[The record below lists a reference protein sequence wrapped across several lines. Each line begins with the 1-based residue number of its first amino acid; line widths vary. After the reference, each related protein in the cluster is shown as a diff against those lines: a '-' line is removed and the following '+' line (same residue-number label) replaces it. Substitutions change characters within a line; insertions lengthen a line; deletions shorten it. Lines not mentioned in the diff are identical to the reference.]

1 MQTTKLFVLLTKN
14 EGAFRYRVVNDRQLE
29 GGREM
34 EASQRRIS
42 NLRWCALS
50 VFAALGTAISGLVL
64 AADAAAP
71 TVPTSQLQEV
81 VVTAQY
87 REEKLQDT
95 PIAISAFT
103 ADTIAQQGAQRLSD
117 ILTSAPSVAFR
128 QQSAA
133 FGESV
138 TAFIRGFG
146 QADFDPAFE
155 PGVGLY
161 IDDVYYPRLTG
172 ANFDLM
178 DVERVEVLRGP
189 QGTLEGRNSEGGAIR
204 FVTKKPTGD
213 GDGYVSATYGT
224 RNLLQLRG
232 AADFKLTDTLF
243 ARIAGTFAN
252 QDGYVDVFNYDC
264 VHPAAFPA
272 PPPSSGGIKCGQ
284 YSLGDVGYRA
294 LRAALRF
301 VPSDSF
307 EALLSADY
315 IHDAHN
321 NGAEV
326 LLYGQNANPNVNTPN
341 GLPFDSRFLCGK
353 WCNYTTLGNGAGSY
367 TAGLIPPLQ
376 GFPLPATSGQQ
387 LNVFDAYDFAL
398 NLNIGITDAVK
409 LNSITGYH
417 NWNNSFSIDGDL
429 SPAQTQFG
437 NNILDHWFWS
447 QELRLNV
454 DFSKSVRGT
463 VGGYY
468 SDEKTTYYTLQ
479 DIRYVAIGVPGPVCA
494 AIGGLPTPTCP
505 IFPLQFLGND
515 PVKTTSKAAFGTL
528 FWDVTD
534 ALALTGGVR
543 YTKDY
548 KSYTYYRFNLD
559 GVTINPFV
567 DPVGAANG
575 AGYDGPN
582 GTALTGRKSV
592 FEGNRTDWH
601 FSADYRF
608 NPAVMAYASAGTG
621 YKAGGVG
628 PRPFNAE
635 QARPFG
641 PEKLT
646 SYELGLKTDLF
657 DRRLRFNTAIFYNDF
672 TDAQIVLL
680 SCPQYG
686 GPGPCALPQNAGNAK
701 VKGVEVEIFAIPFD
715 GLQIDLSGSY
725 LKWDWK
731 CVNPEVVEVV
741 APGQPTACTSD
752 PAIIDKLSGTPIGFI
767 KEQGHVGIQYEF
779 HLGNGSTLTP
789 RFDAAYQGPQNGSN
803 TAPAPG
809 SPSDVYGRVGGF
821 TVANARLI
829 WTNPKK
835 DLQATLEATNIFDHY
850 YYYGKF
856 DLTQAGSG
864 TITGSPGAPLGWA
877 LTMKKSW

>member
-1 MQTTKLFVLLTKN
+1 
-14 EGAFRYRVVNDRQLE
+14 
-29 GGREM
+29 M
-34 EASQRRIS
+34 EATRRRIS
-42 NLRWCALS
+42 HLRWCALS
-50 VFAALGTAISGLVL
+50 GFAALGTLVRGLAL
-64 AADAAAP
+64 AADAAAATEP
-71 TVPTSQLQEV
+71 GAQLQEV

-95 PIAISAFT
+95 PIAIT
-103 ADTIAQQGAQRLSD
+103 AITAQQIEEQGAQKLSD
-117 ILTSAPSVAFR
+117 ILTNAPSVAFR

-138 TAFIRGFG
+138 AAFIRGFG

-213 GDGYVSATYGT
+213 GDGYVTATYGT

-232 AADFKLTDTLF
+232 AADFKLTDVLF
-243 ARIAGTFAN
+243 ARIAGTFSN
-252 QDGYVDVFNYDC
+252 QDGYVDVFNFDC
-264 VHPAAFPA
+264 AHPSATPA
-272 PPPSSGGIKCGQ
+272 SSGNIKCEQ

-301 VPSDSF
+301 VPSEKF

-326 LLYGQNANPNVNTPN
+326 LLYGENPNPNVNAPN
-341 GLPFDSRFLCGK
+341 GLPLTASSGFLCGK
-353 WCNYTTLGNGAGSY
+353 WCNYTTLGNAAGPYFGVVS
-367 TAGLIPPLQ
+367 GPVN
-376 GFPLPATSGQQ
+376 LPATSGQQ
-387 LNVFDAYDFAL
+387 LNIYDAYDFAL
-398 NLNIGITDAVK
+398 NVNWGITDAVRI
-409 LNSITGYH
+409 NSITGYH
-417 NWNNSFSIDGDL
+417 NWTNSFSIDGDL

-447 QELRLNV
+447 EELRLNI
-454 DFSKSVRGT
+454 DFTKNIRAT

-479 DIRYVAIGVPGPVCA
+479 DIRYVAV
-494 AIGGLPTPTCP
+494 PTPGGP
-505 IFPLQFLGND
+505 LPLFPLQFIGND

-528 FWDVTD
+528 FWDLTD
-534 ALALTGGVR
+534 ALSVTGGVR

-548 KSYTYYRFNLD
+548 KSYTYYRYNFD
-559 GVTINPFV
+559 GITINPFV
-567 DPVGAANG
+567 DPVGAIYG
-575 AGYDGPN
+575 PGYDGPN
-582 GTALTGRKSV
+582 SLNIPGLPPGPVPGTVQALTGRQAV

-608 NPAVMAYASAGTG
+608 NPEVMAYASAGTG

-628 PRPFNAE
+628 PRPFNAQ

-657 DRRLRFNTAIFYNDF
+657 DRHLRFNTAVFYNDF
-672 TDAQIVLL
+672 TDAQLVLL

-686 GPGPCALPQNAGNAK
+686 GPGPCALPQNAGDAH
-701 VKGVEVEIFAIPFD
+701 VWGVEAEIMALAFG

-725 LKWDWK
+725 LHWEWQ
-731 CVNPEVVEVV
+731 CVDPQVVPTPV
-741 APGQPTACTSD
+741 PGATGCSSD
-752 PAIIDKLSGTPIGFI
+752 PAVVDQLAGTPIGFI
-767 KEQGHVGIQYEF
+767 QKQGHIGIQYEL

-789 RFDAAYQGPQNGSN
+789 RFDAAYQGPQNGTNN
-803 TAPAPG
+803 TPVPG

-835 DLQATLEATNIFDHY
+835 DLQTTLEATNLFNHY

-856 DLTQAGSG
+856 DLTGAGSG
-864 TITGSPGAPLGWA
+864 TITGSPGAPFGWS
-877 LTMKKSW
+877 LSVKKSW

>member
-1 MQTTKLFVLLTKN
+1 
-14 EGAFRYRVVNDRQLE
+14 
-29 GGREM
+29 M
-34 EASQRRIS
+34 EATQRRIP

-50 VFAALGTAISGLVL
+50 GFAALGTLLNGLAL
-64 AADAAAP
+64 AADTAAP
-71 TVPTSQLQEV
+71 ASEVQEV

-87 REEKLQDT
+87 REEKLQDI
-95 PIAISAFT
+95 PIAIT
-103 ADTIAQQGAQRLSD
+103 AITAQQIEQQGAQRLSD
-117 ILTSAPSVAFR
+117 VLSNAPSVAFR

-213 GDGYVSATYGT
+213 GDGYVTATYGT
-224 RNLLQLRG
+224 RNLLQLRA

-264 VHPAAFPA
+264 AHPQPFPA
-272 PPPSSGGIKCGQ
+272 PPPSSGGTKCEQ

-307 EALLSADY
+307 DALLSADY

-326 LLYGQNANPNVNTPN
+326 LLYGENANPYVNSPN
-341 GLPFDSRFLCGK
+341 GLPLTASSGFLCGK
-353 WCNYTTLGNGAGSY
+353 WCNYTTLGNAAGIFNGGAVF
-367 TAGLIPPLQ
+367 TPPALNV
-376 GFPLPATSGQQ
+376 PLAATSGQQ
-387 LNVFDAYDFAL
+387 LNIFDAYDLAL

-417 NWNNSFSIDGDL
+417 NWTNSFSIDGDL

-447 QELRLNV
+447 EELRLNV

-463 VGGYY
+463 LGGYY

-479 DIRYVAIGVPGPVCA
+479 DIRYVAAALPPFLCVVPEYA
-494 AIGGLPTPTCP
+494 GGGCP
-505 IFPLQFLGND
+505 LFPLQFIGND

-528 FWDVTD
+528 IWDLTD
-534 ALALTGGVR
+534 ALSLTGGVR

-575 AGYDGPN
+575 AGYNGPN
-582 GTALTGRKSV
+582 GIALTGRQAV

-657 DRRLRFNTAIFYNDF
+657 DRHLRFNTAVFYNDF
-672 TDAQIVLL
+672 TDAQLVLL

-686 GPGPCALPQNAGNAK
+686 GPGPCALPQNAGNAH
-701 VKGVEVEIFAIPFD
+701 VWGVEAEIFAISAG
-715 GLQIDLSGSY
+715 GLQFDLSGSY
-725 LKWDWK
+725 LHWEWQ
-731 CVNPEVVEVV
+731 CVDPQVVPTPV
-741 APGQPTACTSD
+741 PGASGCSSD
-752 PAIIDKLSGTPIGFI
+752 PAVINQLAGTPIGFI
-767 KEQGHVGIQYEF
+767 QQQGHAGIQYEF
-779 HLGNGSTLTP
+779 RLGNGSTLTP
-789 RFDAAYQGPQNGSN
+789 RFDAAYQGPQNGTNNS
-803 TAPAPG
+803 PVPG
-809 SPSDVYGRVGGF
+809 SPSDLYGRVGGF

-835 DLQATLEATNIFDHY
+835 DLQATLEATNVFNHY

-856 DLTQAGSG
+856 DLTGAGSG
-864 TITGSPGAPLGWA
+864 TITGSPGPPLGWA

>member
-1 MQTTKLFVLLTKN
+1 MDA
-14 EGAFRYRVVNDRQLE
+14 G
-29 GGREM
+29 
-34 EASQRRIS
+34 QRRIS
-42 NLRWCALS
+42 NLRWYALS
-50 VFAALGTAISGLVL
+50 GFAALGTLCNGLVL
-64 AADAAAP
+64 AADAGPATEP
-71 TVPTSQLQEV
+71 STQVQEV

-87 REEKLQDT
+87 REERLQDI
-95 PIAISAFT
+95 PIAIT
-103 ADTIAQQGAQRLSD
+103 AITAQQIEQQGAQRLSD
-117 ILTSAPSVAFR
+117 VLTTAPSVAFR

-133 FGESV
+133 FGNSV

-161 IDDVYYPRLTG
+161 VDDVYYPRLTG

-178 DVERVEVLRGP
+178 DVERIEVLRGP

-204 FVTKKPTGD
+204 FVSKKPTGD
-213 GDGYVSATYGT
+213 GDGYLTATYGT

-232 AADFKLTDTLF
+232 AADFKITDTLF

-264 VHPAAFPA
+264 AHPQPFPA
-272 PPPSSGGIKCGQ
+272 PPPSSGGTKCDQ

-301 VPSDSF
+301 VPSQGF
-307 EALLSADY
+307 EALFSADY
-315 IHDAHN
+315 IHDAKN

-326 LLYGQNANPNVNTPN
+326 LLYGENANPNVNAPDGRPLTASS
-341 GLPFDSRFLCGK
+341 GFLCGK
-353 WCNYTTLGNGAGSY
+353 WCNYTTLGNAAGSFV
-367 TAGLIPPLQ
+367 AGLIPPLNHL
-376 GFPLPATSGQQ
+376 PMPATSGQQ
-387 LNVFDAYDFAL
+387 LNIFDAYDFAL
-398 NLNIGITDAVK
+398 NINWGITDAVR

-417 NWNNSFSIDGDL
+417 NWTNSFSIDGDL

-447 QELRLNV
+447 QELRLNI
-454 DFSKSVRGT
+454 DFSKALRAT
-463 VGGYY
+463 LGGYY
-468 SDEKTTYYTLQ
+468 SDETTTYYTLQ
-479 DIRYVAIGVPGPVCA
+479 DIRYVAAGVPAPVCA
-494 AIGGLPTPTCP
+494 AIGGLPTNTCP
-505 IFPLQFLGND
+505 IFPLQFIGND

-528 FWDVTD
+528 IWDVTE
-534 ALALTGGVR
+534 ALSLTGGVR

-575 AGYDGPN
+575 AGYNGPN

-657 DRRLRFNTAIFYNDF
+657 DRHLRFNTAVFYNDF
-672 TDAQIVLL
+672 TDAQLVLL

-686 GPGPCALPQNAGNAK
+686 GPGPCALPQNAGNAH
-701 VKGVEVEIFAIPFD
+701 VWGVEAEIFAITAG
-715 GLQIDLSGSY
+715 GLQFDLSGSY
-725 LKWDWK
+725 LHWDWQ
-731 CVNPEVVEVV
+731 CVDPQVVPKPV
-741 APGQPTACTSD
+741 PGVTGCSSD
-752 PAIIDKLSGTPIGFI
+752 PAVIDQLAGTPIGFI
-767 KEQGHVGIQYEF
+767 QQQGHVGIQYEF
-779 HLGNGSTLTP
+779 RLGNGSTLTP
-789 RFDAAYQGPQNGSN
+789 RFDAAYQGPQNGTNNS
-803 TAPAPG
+803 PVPG
-809 SPSDVYGRVGGF
+809 SPSDLYGRVGGF

-835 DLQATLEATNIFDHY
+835 DLQTTLEATNVFNHY

-856 DLTQAGSG
+856 DLTGAGSG
-864 TITGSPGAPLGWA
+864 TITGSPGAPFGWA
-877 LTMKKSW
+877 VTVRKNW

>member
-1 MQTTKLFVLLTKN
+1 
-14 EGAFRYRVVNDRQLE
+14 
-29 GGREM
+29 M
-34 EASQRRIS
+34 EATQGRIS
-42 NLRWCALS
+42 NLRWCAVSGL
-50 VFAALGTAISGLVL
+50 AALGTWASGFAL
-64 AADAAAP
+64 AADAASGPEPAL
-71 TVPTSQLQEV
+71 QLQEV
-81 VVTAQY
+81 TVTAQY
-87 REEKLQDT
+87 REEKLQDI
-95 PIAISAFT
+95 PIAIT
-103 ADTIAQQGAQRLSD
+103 AITAQQIEQQGAQKLSD
-117 ILTSAPSVAFR
+117 ILTSAPSVVFR

-133 FGESV
+133 FGNSV

-161 IDDVYYPRLTG
+161 VDDVYYPRLTG

-213 GDGYVSATYGT
+213 GGGYVTAAYGT

-243 ARIAGTFAN
+243 ARIAGTFSN

-264 VHPAAFPA
+264 AHPAAPPA
-272 PPPSSGGIKCGQ
+272 PPPSSGGTKCEQ
-284 YSLGDVGYRA
+284 YKLGDIGYRA

-301 VPSDSF
+301 VPSDRF
-307 EALLSADY
+307 EALFSADY

-326 LLYGQNANPNVNTPN
+326 LLYGNNINPNVDTPN
-341 GLPFDSRFLCGK
+341 GLPFDSRFQCGK
-353 WCNYTTLGNGAGSY
+353 WCNYTTLGNAAG
-367 TAGLIPPLQ
+367 TFKAGLLPFFGGIP
-376 GFPLPATSGQQ
+376 FAATSGQQ
-387 LNVFDAYDFAL
+387 LNVFDGYDFAL

-409 LNSITGYH
+409 LSSITGYH
-417 NWNNSFSIDGDL
+417 NWTNSFSIDQDL
-429 SPAQTQFG
+429 SPAQIQFG

-447 QELRLNV
+447 EELRLNI
-454 DFSKSVRGT
+454 DFSKAVRAT
-463 VGGYY
+463 LGGYY

-479 DIRYVAIGVPGPVCA
+479 DIRYVGIAPDLPGPVCPL
-494 AIGGLPTPTCP
+494 IPPGIGLPTPGCP
-505 IFPLQFLGND
+505 IEPLQFIGND

-528 FWDVTD
+528 IWDVTD
-534 ALALTGGVR
+534 ALSLTGGVR
-543 YTKDY
+543 YTKDT
-548 KSYTYYRFNLD
+548 KSYTFYRYNLD

-575 AGYDGPN
+575 AGYNGPN
-582 GTALTGRKSV
+582 GVALTGRTST
-592 FEGNRTDWH
+592 FEGSRTDWH

-628 PRPFNAE
+628 PRPFSAA
-635 QARPFG
+635 QAQPFG

-672 TDAQIVLL
+672 TDAQLVLL
-680 SCPQYG
+680 NCPQF
-686 GPGPCALPQNAGNAK
+686 PPASPCALPQNAGDAK
-701 VKGVEVEIFAIPFD
+701 VKGVEAEIFTIPVE
-715 GLQIDLSGSY
+715 GLQFDLSASY

-731 CVNPEVVEVV
+731 CVNPQVVE
-741 APGQPTACTSD
+741 ATTNTACTSD
-752 PAIIDKLSGTPIGFI
+752 PAVIDQLSGSPIGFI
-767 KEQGHVGIQYEF
+767 QQQGHAGIQYEF

-803 TAPAPG
+803 TAPVPG
-809 SPSDVYGRVGGF
+809 SPSELYGKVGGF

-835 DLQATLEATNIFDHY
+835 DLQTTLEATNVFNHY
-850 YYYGKF
+850 YYYSKF
-856 DLTQAGSG
+856 DLSSLAG
-864 TITGSPGAPLGWA
+864 TITASPGPPFGWA
-877 LTMKKSW
+877 LTVKKSW

>member
-1 MQTTKLFVLLTKN
+1 
-14 EGAFRYRVVNDRQLE
+14 
-29 GGREM
+29 M
-34 EASQRRIS
+34 EATRGRIS
-42 NLRWCALS
+42 NLRWCALGS
-50 VFAALGTAISGLVL
+50 LAALGVWGSGLVL
-64 AADAAAP
+64 AADTAGPAEP
-71 TVPTSQLQEV
+71 TNQLQEV
-81 VVTAQY
+81 TVTAQY
-87 REEKLQDT
+87 REEKLQDI
-95 PIAISAFT
+95 PIAIT
-103 ADTIAQQGAQRLSD
+103 AITAQQIEQQGAQKLSD
-117 ILTSAPSVAFR
+117 VLTNAPSVAFR

-224 RNLLQLRG
+224 RNLLQMRG

-243 ARIAGTFAN
+243 ARISGTFSN

-264 VHPAAFPA
+264 VHPQPFPA
-272 PPPSSGGIKCGQ
+272 PPASSGGIKCGQ

-301 VPSDSF
+301 APSERFD
-307 EALLSADY
+307 ALLSADY

-326 LLYGQNANPNVNTPN
+326 LLYGENANPNVNAPN
-341 GLPFDSRFLCGK
+341 GLPLTASSGFLCGK
-353 WCNYTTLGNGAGSY
+353 WCNYTTLGNAAGSY
-367 TAGLIPPLQ
+367 IAGLIPPLN
-376 GFPLPATSGQQ
+376 GFPMPATSGQQ

-409 LNSITGYH
+409 LDSITGYH
-417 NWNNSFSIDGDL
+417 NWTNSFSIDGDL

-447 QELRLNV
+447 QELRLNI
-454 DFSKSVRGT
+454 DFSKAVRAT

-479 DIRYVAIGVPGPVCA
+479 DIRYVAIGVPAPVCA
-494 AIGGLPTPTCP
+494 AIGGLPTETCP

-515 PVKTTSKAAFGTL
+515 PVKTTSKAAFGTVT
-528 FWDVTD
+528 WDLTD
-534 ALALTGGVR
+534 ALSLTGGVR

-548 KSYTYYRFNLD
+548 KSYTYYRYNLD

-575 AGYDGPN
+575 AGYNGPN
-582 GTALTGRKSV
+582 GTALTGRKAV

-601 FSADYRF
+601 ASVDYRF
-608 NPAVMAYASAGTG
+608 NPAVMAYFSAGTG

-646 SYELGLKTDLF
+646 SYEVGLKTDLF
-657 DRRLRFNTAIFYNDF
+657 DRHVRFNTAVFYNDF
-672 TDAQIVLL
+672 TDAQLVLL
-680 SCPQYG
+680 SCPQFG
-686 GPGPCALPQNAGNAK
+686 GPGPCALPQNAGNAH
-701 VKGVEVEIFAIPFD
+701 VWGVEAEILAISAG

-725 LKWDWK
+725 LHWDWQ
-731 CVNPEVVEVV
+731 CVDPQVVPTPV
-741 APGQPTACTSD
+741 PGATGCSSD
-752 PAIIDKLSGTPIGFI
+752 PAVINQLSGNPIGFI
-767 KEQGHVGIQYEF
+767 QKQGHVGIQYEF

-789 RFDAAYQGPQNGSN
+789 RFDAAYQGPQNGTNN
-803 TAPAPG
+803 TPVAG

-835 DLQATLEATNIFDHY
+835 DLQATLEATNLFNHY

-856 DLTQAGSG
+856 DLTGAGSG
-864 TITGSPGAPLGWA
+864 TITGSPGAPFGWSVM
-877 LTMKKSW
+877 LKKSW

>member
-1 MQTTKLFVLLTKN
+1 
-14 EGAFRYRVVNDRQLE
+14 
-29 GGREM
+29 M
-34 EASQRRIS
+34 EAIPRRLM
-42 NLRWCALS
+42 NLRSCALS
-50 VFAALGTAISGLVL
+50 GLAVLGASGSGLVL

-71 TVPTSQLQEV
+71 TDQISQLQEV

-87 REEKLQDT
+87 REEKLQNI
-95 PIAISAFT
+95 PIAIT
-103 ADTIAQQGAQRLSD
+103 AITAQQIEQQGAQKLAD
-117 ILTSAPSVAFR
+117 ILTTAPSVAFR

-133 FGESV
+133 FGNSV

-204 FVTKKPTGD
+204 FVTKKPSDANDAYLT
-213 GDGYVSATYGT
+213 ATYGT
-224 RNLLQLRG
+224 RNWLQMRG
-232 AADFKLTDTLF
+232 ATNITLADHLY
-243 ARIAGTFAN
+243 ARISGTFSN
-252 QDGYVDVFNYDC
+252 QDGYVDVYNYDC
-264 VHPAAFPA
+264 AHPSPPPA
-272 PPPSSGGIKCGQ
+272 PPPSSGGTKCLQ

-301 VPSDSF
+301 NPSDRF
-307 EALLSADY
+307 ETLLSANY

-326 LLYGQNANPNVNTPN
+326 LLYGNNSNPNVDTPN
-341 GLPFDSRFLCGK
+341 GLPFDSRFLCGR
-353 WCNYTTLGNGAGSY
+353 WCNYTTLGNAAGSFH
-367 TAGLIPPLQ
+367 AGAIPPLQ
-376 GFPLPATSGQQ
+376 GLPMAATSGTQ
-387 LNVFDAYDFAL
+387 LNTFDAYDFAL
-398 NLNIGITDAVK
+398 DVNWGITDAVR
-409 LNSITGYH
+409 LASITGYH
-417 NWNNSFSIDGDL
+417 NWTNEFSIDGDL

-447 QELRLNV
+447 QELRLNI
-454 DFSKSVRGT
+454 DFSKALRAT

-479 DIRYVAIGVPGPVCA
+479 DIRYVAV
-494 AIGGLPTPTCP
+494 PTPGGP
-505 IFPLQFLGND
+505 LPLFPLQFIGND

-534 ALALTGGVR
+534 ALSLTAGVR

-567 DPVGAANG
+567 DPVGAAHG
-575 AGYDGPN
+575 AGYNGPA
-582 GTALTGRKSV
+582 GKALTGNSSV

-608 NPAVMAYASAGTG
+608 NPAVMVYASAGTG

-628 PRPFNAE
+628 PRPFNAA

-641 PEKLT
+641 PEKVT

-657 DRRLRFNTAIFYNDF
+657 DRRVRFNTAIFYNDF

-686 GPGPCALPQNAGNAK
+686 GPGPCALPQNAGDAK
-701 VKGVEVEIFAIPFD
+701 VKGVEAEIFAIPVD
-715 GLQIDLSGSY
+715 GLQIELSGSY

-731 CVNPEVVEVV
+731 CVNPQVVGTVPPG
-741 APGQPTACTSD
+741 APLGCSSD
-752 PAIIDKLSGTPIGFI
+752 AAIIDKLAGTPIGFI
-767 KEQGHVGIQYEF
+767 GEQGHFGIQYAIP
-779 HLGNGSTLTP
+779 LGNGSTLTP
-789 RFDAAYQGPQNGSN
+789 RFDASYQGPQTGNN
-803 TAPAPG
+803 LAAAPG
-809 SPSDVYGRVGGF
+809 SPTALYGKIPGF
-821 TVANARLI
+821 TVASARLI
-829 WTNPKK
+829 WTNSKK
-835 DLQATLEATNIFDHY
+835 DLETTLEATNLFNKY
-850 YYYGKF
+850 YFYSKF
-856 DLTQAGSG
+856 DLTGAGTG
-864 TITGSPGAPLGWA
+864 TITGSPGAPFGWA
-877 LTMKKSW
+877 LTVRKNF

>member
-1 MQTTKLFVLLTKN
+1 
-14 EGAFRYRVVNDRQLE
+14 
-29 GGREM
+29 M
-34 EASQRRIS
+34 EATRRGFS
-42 NLRWCALS
+42 YLRWCSLS
-50 VFAALGTAISGLVL
+50 GFAALGTLVSGLVL
-64 AADAAAP
+64 AADAAPA
-71 TVPTSQLQEV
+71 TQSGTGLQEV

-95 PIAISAFT
+95 PIAIT
-103 ADTIAQQGAQRLSD
+103 AITSQMIEEQGAQKLSD
-117 ILTSAPSVAFR
+117 VLTNAPSVAFR

-232 AADFKLTDTLF
+232 AADFKLTDVLF

-264 VHPAAFPA
+264 AHTTAGAS
-272 PPPSSGGIKCGQ
+272 PSVGGIKCDEYQ
-284 YSLGDVGYRA
+284 LGDVGYRA

-301 VPSDSF
+301 VPSDRF

-326 LLYGQNANPNVNTPN
+326 LLYGNNANPNVNTPN

-353 WCNYTTLGNGAGSY
+353 WCNYTTLGNAAAPF

-376 GFPLPATSGQQ
+376 GFPMAASSGQQ
-387 LNVFDAYDFAL
+387 LNIFDAYDFAL
-398 NLNIGITDAVK
+398 NLNWGITDAVRV
-409 LNSITGYH
+409 NSITGYH
-417 NWNNSFSIDGDL
+417 NWSNSFSIDGDL

-447 QELRLNV
+447 EELRLNI
-454 DFSKSVRGT
+454 DFSKAVRAT

-479 DIRYVAIGVPGPVCA
+479 DIRYVAIGAPGPVCQ

-528 FWDVTD
+528 FWDLTD
-534 ALALTGGVR
+534 ALSVTGGVR

-548 KSYTYYRFNLD
+548 KNYTYYRYNFD
-559 GVTINPFV
+559 GITINPFV
-567 DPVGAANG
+567 DPVGAIYG
-575 AGYDGPN
+575 PGYDGPN
-582 GTALTGRKSV
+582 SLNIPGLPPGPVPGTVQALTGRQAV

-608 NPAVMAYASAGTG
+608 NPAVMAYVSAGTG

-657 DRRLRFNTAIFYNDF
+657 DRHLRFNAAVFYNDF

-686 GPGPCALPQNAGNAK
+686 GPGPCALPQNAGDAH
-701 VKGVEVEIFAIPFD
+701 VWGVEAEIFALAFG

-725 LKWDWK
+725 LHWDWQ
-731 CVNPEVVEVV
+731 CVDPQVVP
-741 APGQPTACTSD
+741 APPAGVTGCSSD
-752 PAIIDKLSGTPIGFI
+752 PAIINQLSGTPIGFI
-767 KEQGHVGIQYEF
+767 QQQGHVGIQYEF
-779 HLGNGSTLTP
+779 RLANGSSLTP
-789 RFDAAYQGPQNGSN
+789 RFDAAYQGPQTGSN
-803 TAPAPG
+803 QAAVPG
-809 SPSDVYGRVGGF
+809 SPSDLYGRVGGF

-829 WTNPKK
+829 WTNEKK
-835 DLQATLEATNIFDHY
+835 DLQTTLEATNLFNHY

-856 DLTQAGSG
+856 DLTGAGSG
-864 TITGSPGAPLGWA
+864 TITGSPGAPFGWS
-877 LTMKKSW
+877 LMVKKSW

>member
-1 MQTTKLFVLLTKN
+1 
-14 EGAFRYRVVNDRQLE
+14 
-29 GGREM
+29 M
-34 EASQRRIS
+34 EATRRRIS
-42 NLRWCALS
+42 NLRWYALGGL
-50 VFAALGTAISGLVL
+50 AALGACGSGLVL

-71 TVPTSQLQEV
+71 TESTTQLQEV
-81 VVTAQY
+81 TVTAQY

-95 PIAISAFT
+95 PIAIT
-103 ADTIAQQGAQRLSD
+103 AITAHQIEVQGAQRLSD
-117 ILTSAPSVAFR
+117 ILTNAPSVAFR

-133 FGESV
+133 FGESATV
-138 TAFIRGFG
+138 FIRGFG

-155 PGVGLY
+155 PGVALY
-161 IDDVYYPRLTG
+161 VDDVYYPRLTG

-189 QGTLEGRNSEGGAIR
+189 QGTLEGRNAEGGAIR

-213 GDGYVSATYGT
+213 GDGYVTATYGT

-232 AADFKLTDTLF
+232 AADFRLTDTLF
-243 ARIAGTFAN
+243 ARITGTYAN

-264 VHPAAFPA
+264 AHPQPFPA
-272 PPPSSGGIKCGQ
+272 PPPTSGGIKCEQ
-284 YSLGDVGYRA
+284 YSLGDLGYRA
-294 LRAALRF
+294 LRGALRF

-353 WCNYTTLGNGAGSY
+353 WCNYTTLGNAAGSFA
-367 TAGLIPPLQ
+367 AGYIPGLN
-376 GFPLPATSGQQ
+376 GFPMAATSGQQ
-387 LNVFDAYDFAL
+387 LNIFDAYDFAL
-398 NLNIGITDAVK
+398 NLDIGITDAVK
-409 LNSITGYH
+409 VNSITGYH
-417 NWNNSFSIDGDL
+417 NWTNSFSIDGDL

-447 QELRLNV
+447 EELRLNI
-454 DFSKSVRGT
+454 DFSKAVRAT
-463 VGGYY
+463 LGGYY

-479 DIRYVAIGVPGPVCA
+479 DIRYVAIGVPGPVCQL
-494 AIGGLPTPTCP
+494 IGVGAPPGPAGLNTPTCP

-528 FWDVTD
+528 FWDLTD
-534 ALALTGGVR
+534 ALSLTAGVR

-548 KSYTYYRFNLD
+548 KSYTYYRYNLD

-575 AGYDGPN
+575 AGYNGPN
-582 GTALTGRKSV
+582 GTALTGRQAV

-608 NPAVMAYASAGTG
+608 TPTVMAYASAGTG

-628 PRPFNAE
+628 PRPFNAD

-646 SYELGLKTDLF
+646 SYELGLKTELF
-657 DRRLRFNTAIFYNDF
+657 DRRVRFNSAIFYNDF

-701 VKGVEVEIFAIPFD
+701 VKGVEAEIDAVFG
-715 GLQIDLSGSY
+715 GLQFSVSGSY

-741 APGQPTACTSD
+741 QPGQSTACTSD
-752 PAIIDKLSGTPIGFI
+752 AAIIDKLAGTPIGFI
-767 KEQGHVGIQYEF
+767 QQQGHVGVQYEF
-779 HLGNGSTLTP
+779 RLGNGSTLTP

-809 SPSDVYGRVGGF
+809 SPSDIYGRVGGF

-835 DLQATLEATNIFDHY
+835 DLQTTLEATNLFNHY

-856 DLTQAGSG
+856 DLTGAGSG

-877 LTMKKSW
+877 LTVKKSWQ